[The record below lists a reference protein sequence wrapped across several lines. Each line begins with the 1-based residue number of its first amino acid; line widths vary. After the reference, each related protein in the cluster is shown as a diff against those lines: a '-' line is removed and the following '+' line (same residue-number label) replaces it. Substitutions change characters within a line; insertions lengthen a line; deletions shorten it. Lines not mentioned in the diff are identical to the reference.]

1 MEPLY
6 SINEEH
12 ISNSLSVIPVVENKG
27 SIKIEI
33 DTDVL
38 FSTNLTDLI
47 QGSVVTYTGQ
57 RINDLKIIIQK
68 NSYGKTSLNNKQ
80 IENLWLEKIY
90 KYKDFKDQFLFVENQ
105 IDKDGSLRKFDP
117 VFLCSKKNIYFKPFC
132 PACGNELTLCEDDE
146 LLLRYK
152 NTDYSKESERF
163 LICDHC
169 SDKGREPQTYSI
181 DEVRE
186 MIYNLQNLSND
197 FVEEWSIVP
206 NSEFAIKKFL
216 KDSVNGVG
224 EHLATLI
231 FDQFGLDTISV
242 LRNNPK
248 RLIGVTGMGELRLI
262 KLKASLKS
270 AFKKKIK
277 INKNWDNSR
286 FPCSCCEEKETC
298 FESLE
303 SINDI
308 IEPVAFYPFS
318 MIVYKDD
325 MINGSDYL
333 DAIRE
338 KNSLNTLLNK
348 CRFLKSTLLS
358 IENDNVED
366 LDPEEFIKNIEVK
379 GRGSQNK
386 PYIFFPGILPKSDE
400 TDIKFLI
407 SIWFITFLHGENNNS
422 SCGSLLEL
430 INEYSVERE
439 SIVKNLMAELATP
452 KDLTHTKNLWSEII
466 SIGLNGLKS
475 EIDLSDLI
483 SSLEKIEDKIDNL
496 ISEVKE
502 DSTEVEVNIKD
513 EEDDSDGMKYSFLKI
528 EEVYKKSLEAII
540 KDIVKEFN
548 PDNGMN
554 GHGTSGFLKKL
565 KKYDEFEEKFRKFKN
580 WYESG
585 SYINRFVG
593 EIEKHFDSIEE

>member
-6 SINEEH
+6 SINEEQ
-12 ISNSLSVIPVVENKG
+12 ISNNLSVIPVVENKG
-27 SIKIEI
+27 SMKIEI

-38 FSTNLTDLI
+38 FSTNLTNLI

-68 NSYGKTSLNNKQ
+68 NSYGNTSLNNKQ
-80 IENLWLEKIY
+80 IEDLWLEKIY
-90 KYKDFKDQFLFVENQ
+90 KYKDFKDQFLFVDNQ
-105 IDKDGSLRKFDP
+105 IDKDGYLRKFDP
-117 VFLCSKKNIYFKPFC
+117 VFLCSRKNFFFKPFC
-132 PACGNELTLCEDDE
+132 PICGNELILCEDDK

-152 NTDYSKESERF
+152 NTKYSKGSERF
-163 LICDHC
+163 LICEHC
-169 SDKGREPQTYSI
+169 SEKGREPEIYSFEDI
-181 DEVRE
+181 SE
-186 MIYNLQNLSND
+186 MIYNLKNFTCNSMK
-197 FVEEWSIVP
+197 EWSRIP
-206 NSEFAIKKFL
+206 NTEFAIKKFL
-216 KDSVNGVG
+216 KDSVSGVG
-224 EHLATLI
+224 EHLATKF

-242 LRNNPK
+242 LRKNPK
-248 RLIGVTGMGELRLI
+248 RLIELSGMSDLKI
-262 KLKASLKS
+262 VKLKGSLKA
-270 AFKKKIK
+270 AFKRTIK
-277 INKNWDNSR
+277 INKKWDKPN
-286 FPCSCCEEKETC
+286 FPCFSCEEKETC
-298 FESLE
+298 YESLE

-358 IENDNVED
+358 IENDSVED

-386 PYIFFPGILPKSDE
+386 PYIFFPGLLPKSDE

-452 KDLTHTKNLWSEII
+452 KDLTHTKNLWREII

-483 SSLEKIEDKIDNL
+483 YSLEKIEDKIDNL

-502 DSTEVEVNIKD
+502 DSTEVDVKIKD
-513 EEDDSDGMKYSFLKI
+513 ENDSDGMKYSFLKI
-528 EEVYKKSLEAII
+528 EEVYNKSLEAII